1 MDKEMLIELF
11 NSSESIAEICRKLY
25 GKNNGG
31 MHNRVLKLFE
41 ELEYDW
47 NNHLSEIEE
56 SKKRYCLNCGKEIV
70 GKERKRKKFCC
81 SSCATQYNNKLRER
95 SKESKEAISN
105 SLRKY
110 YANNPMTDEAKSAI
124 SEGLKKYHSTHIL
137 TDEEKWE
144 HYRKYYNPNISFEEY
159 VNFVMG
165 ARHDSTK
172 IRKRK
177 ENKEP
182 LKCIV
187 CGKELDGIKTT
198 FCSIECRKKF
208 EDNQYEEYIERWKKR
223 EECGHTPSF
232 KIHKYVKRYLL
243 EKYNNSC
250 QECGWNKENPHTH
263 NVPLQIHH
271 IDGDCTNNSEDN
283 LQLLCPN
290 CHALT
295 ENFGS
300 RNKNSKRVFR
310 KQKLFSQ
317 EIVKQY

>member
-31 MHNRVLKLFE
+31 MHNRVLKLFKE
-41 ELEYDW
+41 FEYDW
-47 NNHLSEIEE
+47 KQRLAEIEE
-56 SKKRYCLNCGKEIV
+56 SKKRYCLNCGKEIS
-70 GKERKRKKFCC
+70 GKERVRKKFCN
-81 SSCATQYNNKLRER
+81 SSCAAQYNNKFHTHNEET
-95 SKESKEAISN
+95 KKTISEKIK
-105 SLRKY
+105 KY
-110 YANNPMTDEAKSAI
+110 HSENPMTDKTKSAI
-124 SEGLKKYHSTHIL
+124 SEGLKKYNQERL
-137 TDEEKWE
+137 TNEMKWE
-144 HYRKYYNPNISFEEY
+144 RYCKRYEVNIPFEEFIE
-159 VNFVMG
+159 NINNCSG
-165 ARHDSTK
+165 DINK
-172 IRKRK
+172 LKKRRNGK
-177 ENKEP
+177 
-182 LKCIV
+182 KCIF
-187 CGKELDGIKTT
+187 CGKELTGYKVM
-198 FCSIECRKKF
+198 FCSVDCRKNF
-208 EDNQYEEYIERWKKR
+208 EEKQYHDYIERWKIG

-250 QECGWNKENPHTH
+250 QECGWSKENPHTGT
-263 NVPLQIHH
+263 VPLQIHH

-317 EIVKQY
+317 EIVK

>member
-1 MDKEMLIELF
+1 MDNKMLIEFF
-11 NSSESIAEICRKLY
+11 NSSKSIAEICRKLY

-31 MHNRVLKLFE
+31 MHNRVLKLFK
-41 ELEYDW
+41 ELDYDW
-47 NNHLSEIEE
+47 DKHLIEVEE
-56 SKKRYCLNCGKEIV
+56 SKKRYCLNCGKEIS
-70 GKERKRKKFCC
+70 GKERARKKFCN
-81 SSCATQYNNKLRER
+81 SSCAAQYNNKFHTHSE
-95 SKESKEAISN
+95 K
-105 SLRKY
+105 
-110 YANNPMTDEAKSAI
+110 TKSAI
-124 SEGLKKYHSTHIL
+124 SEGLKKYHSEYVL

-144 HYRKYYNPNISFEEY
+144 RYRKIYNPNISFEKYIENIKNTRRNY
-159 VNFVMG
+159 P
-165 ARHDSTK
+165 K
-172 IRKRK
+172 IKERKK
-177 ENKEP
+177 ENN
-182 LKCIV
+182 KCVV
-187 CGKELDGIKTT
+187 CGKKLEGYKTM
-198 FCSIECRKKF
+198 FCSVECRRKF
-208 EDNQYEEYIERWKKR
+208 EDEQYHNYIERWKR
-223 EECGHTPSF
+223 GEECGHTPSF

-263 NVPLQIHH
+263 NIPLQIHH

-317 EIVKQY
+317 EIVKEC

>member
-1 MDKEMLIELF
+1 MEREMLIELF
-11 NSSESIAEICRKLY
+11 DSCKSIAEICRKLY
-25 GKNNGG
+25 GKKNGG

-41 ELEYDW
+41 ETGYDW
-47 NNHLSEIEE
+47 DTHIKTLEE
-56 SKKRYCLNCGKEIV
+56 QEKRYCLNCGKEIS
-70 GKERKRKKFCC
+70 GKERARKKFCN
-81 SSCATQYNNKLRER
+81 SSCAAQYNNKLREH
-95 SKESKEAISN
+95 SEKTKLAISDGLKKHY
-105 SLRKY
+105 SDT
-110 YANNPMTDEAKSAI
+110 PMSDGAKSAI
-124 SEGLKKYHSTHIL
+124 SSGLKKYHSEHAL

-144 HYRKYYNPNISFEEY
+144 KYKKRYNLDVSFNEY
-159 VNFVMG
+159 LEFIMG
-165 ARHDSTK
+165 SKHNSNK

-177 ENKEP
+177 ERKEP

-187 CGKELDGIKTT
+187 CGKELDGVKTT
-198 FCSIECRKKF
+198 FCSNECRKEF
-208 EDNQYEEYIERWKKR
+208 EEQQYHKYIERWKKG
-223 EECGHTPSF
+223 EEPGHTPCY

-250 QECGWNKENPHTH
+250 QECGWNKVNEYTG

-310 KQKLFSQ
+310 RQKLFSQ
-317 EIVKQY
+317 EIIK

>member
-41 ELEYDW
+41 KLEYDW

-81 SSCATQYNNKLRER
+81 SSCATQYNNKLREH
-95 SKESKEAISN
+95 SKESKEAISS

-110 YANNPMTDEAKSAI
+110 YANNPMTDETKSAI
-124 SEGLKKYHSTHIL
+124 SEGLKKYCSEKL
-137 TDEEKWE
+137 TDEVKWE
-144 HYRKYYNPNISFEEY
+144 RYCKRYNIDITFEEY
-159 VNFVMG
+159 LDRVHHSSHNY
-165 ARHDSTK
+165 AK
-172 IRKRK
+172 IKRRK
-177 ENKEP
+177 KEP

-187 CGKELDGIKTT
+187 CGKELDGYKTM
-198 FCSIECRKKF
+198 FCSQECVEKYDLKLY
-208 EDNQYEEYIERWKKR
+208 NEYIERWKR
-223 EECGHTPSF
+223 GEESGCTPSY
-232 KIHKYVKRYLL
+232 KIHKYVKRYLI
-243 EKYNNSC
+243 EKNHNC
-250 QECGWNKENPHTH
+250 CEECGWGKENKYTG

-317 EIVKQY
+317 EIVK